1 MDNHAARPLNAYMDL
16 HARYPGLSD
25 LKARARKRIPHF
37 VFEYLDSGTGSEAT
51 TRRNREKLDEV
62 LFMPSILHGPQSPD
76 LSVNLVGKV
85 LPLPFGIAPV
95 GLSGLMWP
103 NAEYLLAQEAA
114 RAGIPYGLSTVASQT
129 PEHVAP
135 VLGEHGW
142 FQLYPPKDA
151 GIRRDMLKRVKD
163 AGFSAVAMTV
173 DVPVASRRERQT
185 RSGLTHPP
193 RMTPRILAQIAQRPN
208 WALNL
213 WRHGTPR
220 MRFLDSYM
228 QDNRSLPPT
237 EHIGYL
243 LRTSPDLSY
252 VRAVR
257 EEWDGLFFL
266 KGVLD
271 PEQAKT
277 LAEEGVDGLWVSNH
291 AGRQFDG
298 APSTIEMLPALRA
311 ATDLPIIFD
320 SGVEGGLD
328 ILRALALGA
337 DFVMMGRAW
346 HFALTA
352 LGPAGPA
359 HLTDMLTRDLIANL
373 GQIGVER
380 LSDLPRRLLPLPAG
394 FARQPVSRA

>member
-1 MDNHAARPLNAYMDL
+1 MDL
-16 HARYPGLSD
+16 HSKYPGLAD
-25 LKARARKRIPHF
+25 LKTRARKRIPHF

-51 TRRNREKLDEV
+51 TRRNRTKLDEV
-62 LFMPSILHGPQSPD
+62 LFMPSILHGPQTPD
-76 LSVNLVGKV
+76 LSVKLFGTSFDH
-85 LPLPFGIAPV
+85 PFGIAPV

-103 NAEYLLAQEAA
+103 DAERMLAQEAA
-114 RAGIPYGLSTVASQT
+114 RANIPYCMSTVASQT

-135 VLGEHGW
+135 VLGDHGW
-142 FQLYPPKDA
+142 FQLYPPKSPE
-151 GIRRDMLKRVKD
+151 IRRDMLKRVKD
-163 AGFSAVAMTV
+163 AGFKAIAMTV

-193 RMTPRILAQIAQRPN
+193 RMTPRILAQVARRPV
-208 WALNL
+208 WAWNL
-213 WRHGTPR
+213 MRHGTPR
-220 MRFLDSYM
+220 MRLLDSYM

-243 LRTSPDLSY
+243 LRTSPDLDY
-252 VRAVR
+252 LRAVR

-277 LAEEGVDGLWVSNH
+277 LEDEGLDGLWISNH

-298 APSTIEMLPALRA
+298 APATIEMLPAIRA
-311 ATDLPIIFD
+311 ATRLPLIFD

-337 DFVMMGRAW
+337 DFVMLGRAW
-346 HFALTA
+346 HYALAA
-352 LGPAGPA
+352 LGPRGPQ
-359 HLTDMLTRDLIANL
+359 HLTEMLSRDLIANL
-373 GQIGVER
+373 GQIGVET
-380 LSDLPRRLLPLPAG
+380 LSDLPSRLV
-394 FARQPVSRA
+394 ARPGC